1 MKHTAAVLGIF
12 AYHHELQAA
21 LQALK
26 ERNLDIRAVYSPVP
40 LHAVEAALASRPSRV
55 KYFTL
60 AGAIIGIITG
70 IFLSVYTSIQWSFM
84 VSGKPIVSYVPM
96 VIVAFEFCILLAI
109 IFNLLGMLVS
119 SRLPNLRMPR
129 HYDPRFTAD
138 RFGILLHCE
147 EAERAAVA
155 EIMKQ
160 AGAEDVHDAV

>member
-1 MKHTAAVLGIF
+1 MKHTSAVLGIF
-12 AYHHELQAA
+12 AYHHALQAA

-26 ERNLDIRAVYSPVP
+26 EKNLDIRAVYSPVP

-119 SRLPNLRMPR
+119 SRLPNLRIPR

-138 RFGILLHCE
+138 RFGILLHCA
-147 EAERAAVA
+147 EAERAAIA